1 MKIFAKLKQFFY
13 LNEDFFVRAQKY
25 SPEAAHGAAD
35 SARPKRIWLYAESLG
50 EFRLAAR
57 ITDIIKSLLSVKNA
71 PRPLFFISFKT
82 YSALSLA
89 QNNKDGGILF
99 FFHPFPGLRT
109 IFKKYVSAVKPD
121 YFISVQHPISKKLVK
136 ELLNPVFGAKLIF
149 MGISPSGLKKMDIKY
164 GEREIPSGFSL
175 SAAVSG
181 VSGAETVELNILPL
195 SLKYA
200 SCFEIGE
207 DSNDYGQPLPAQRS
221 NPVIVISFV
230 SVHKKESGFILKL
243 LREIISDESLR
254 QEFSLKFIFVPRNIK
269 NSRRLFKEASKIG
282 LNPLYYRGKD
292 ENTNGEN
299 KEKKENKGG
308 FEDFFKSGGNGS
320 GGGVKSLIVDK
331 YGVLDEIYP
340 VSDIVY
346 VGKSLFKSEQG
357 GHNVL
362 EPASYGKTV
371 VTGSYAVNFKDIIS
385 EMVRFDAITET
396 DEKNFKDIL
405 IKLIKDEK
413 LRGETGKNGLKFC
426 LQKKEEFETYFK
438 NYLTEI
444 VVL

>member
-13 LNEDFFVRAQKY
+13 LNEDFFVRAQKHF
-25 SPEAAHGAAD
+25 PEAAHGAAD

-57 ITDIIKSLLSVKNA
+57 ITDIIKSALSEKNV
-71 PRPLFFISFKT
+71 PPPVFFISFKT
-82 YSALSLA
+82 FSALSLA
-89 QNNKDGGILF
+89 QNNKDGGILY

-109 IFKKYVSAVKPD
+109 IFKKYASAVKPD
-121 YFISVQHPISKKLVK
+121 YFISVQHPVSKKLVK
-136 ELLNPVFGAKLIF
+136 ELLNPVFGTKLIF

-164 GEREIPSGFSL
+164 REREIPAGFSL

-181 VSGAETVELNILPL
+181 AGRAELNILPL

-200 SCFEIGE
+200 SCFETAE
-207 DSNDYGQPLPAQRS
+207 NLKDYEKPLRAQRS
-221 NPVIVISFV
+221 NPPIVISFV

-254 QEFSLKFIFVPRNIK
+254 QKFSLKFIFVPRNIK

-282 LNPLYYRGKD
+282 LNPLYYRGKG
-292 ENTNGEN
+292 EKTNGEN
-299 KEKKENKGG
+299 KEKKENEGG
-308 FEDFFKSGGNGS
+308 FEDFFESGWNGS

-331 YGVLDEIYP
+331 YGMLDDIYP

-346 VGKSLFKSEQG
+346 VGKSLFKSEKG

-396 DEKNFKDIL
+396 DEKNFRDIL

-413 LRGETGKNGLKFC
+413 LRSENGKNGLKFC

-438 NYLTEI
+438 NYLTKI

>member
-1 MKIFAKLKQFFY
+1 MNIFAKLKQFLY
-13 LNEDFFVRAQKY
+13 LNKYFFAGAQKY
-25 SPEAAHGAAD
+25 SPEAYVAAD

-71 PRPLFFISFKT
+71 PTPLFFISFKT
-82 YSALSLA
+82 FSALSLA
-89 QNNKDGGILF
+89 QNNKDGGILY

-109 IFKKYVSAVKPD
+109 IFKKYASAVKPD
-121 YFISVQHPISKKLVK
+121 YFISVQHPVSKKLVK
-136 ELLNPVFGAKLIF
+136 ELLNPVFGTKLVF

-164 GEREIPSGFSL
+164 GEREIPPGFSL
-175 SAAVSG
+175 SAE
-181 VSGAETVELNILPL
+181 VSGAESAELNILPL

-200 SCFEIGE
+200 SCFEAVE
-207 DSNDYGQPLPAQRS
+207 NQKDYEK
-221 NPVIVISFV
+221 NVKNIVISFV

-254 QEFSLKFIFVPRNIK
+254 QKFSLKFIFVPRNIK
-269 NSRRLFKEASKIG
+269 NSCRLFKEASKIG
-282 LNPLYYRGKD
+282 LNPLYYRGK
-292 ENTNGEN
+292 
-299 KEKKENKGG
+299 GG
-308 FEDFFKSGGNGS
+308 FEDFFESGGSGS

-331 YGVLDEIYP
+331 YGILDEIYP

-346 VGKSLFKSEQG
+346 VGKSLFKSEKG

-413 LRGETGKNGLKFC
+413 LRSETGKNGLKFC

-438 NYLTEI
+438 NYLSEI
-444 VVL
+444 IL

>member
-1 MKIFAKLKQFFY
+1 MKIFSKFKQFLY
-13 LNEDFFVRAQKY
+13 LNEDFFVSAQKHF
-25 SPEAAHGAAD
+25 SEAAHGAAD

-50 EFRLAAR
+50 EFSLAAR
-57 ITDIIKSLLSVKNA
+57 ITDIIKSALSEKNA
-71 PRPLFFISFKT
+71 PPPVFFISFKT
-82 YSALSLA
+82 FSALSLA
-89 QNNKDGGILF
+89 QNNKNGGILY

-109 IFKKYVSAVKPD
+109 IFKKYASAVKPD
-121 YFISVQHPISKKLVK
+121 YFISVQHPVSKKLVK
-136 ELLNPVFGAKLIF
+136 ELLNPAFGTKLIF

-164 GEREIPSGFSL
+164 GEREIPAGFSL

-181 VSGAETVELNILPL
+181 AGRAELNILPL

-200 SCFEIGE
+200 SCFETAE
-207 DSNDYGQPLPAQRS
+207 NLKDYEKPLRAQRS
-221 NPVIVISFV
+221 NPPIVISFV

-254 QEFSLKFIFVPRNIK
+254 QKFSLKFIFVPRNIK

-282 LNPLYYRGKD
+282 LNPLYYRGKG
-292 ENTNGEN
+292 EKTNGEN

-308 FEDFFKSGGNGS
+308 FEDFFESGGNGS
-320 GGGVKSLIVDK
+320 GGEVKSLIVDK
-331 YGVLDEIYP
+331 YGMLDDIYP

-346 VGKSLFKSEQG
+346 VGKSLFKSEKG

-396 DEKNFKDIL
+396 DEKNFRDIL

-413 LRGETGKNGLKFC
+413 LRSENGKNGLKFC

-438 NYLTEI
+438 NYLTKI

>member
-1 MKIFAKLKQFFY
+1 MKIFAKLKHFFY
-13 LNEDFFVRAQKY
+13 LNRDFFLNSQKY
-25 SPEAAHGAAD
+25 FRQAYIAPN
-35 SARPKRIWLYAESLG
+35 SANPKRIWLYAESLG
-50 EFRLAAR
+50 EFRLALYV
-57 ITDIIKSLLSVKNA
+57 IDIIKSISSEKNA
-71 PRPLFFISFKT
+71 PPPLFFISFKT
-82 YSALSLA
+82 FSALSLA
-89 QNNKDGGILF
+89 QNNKDGEILY

-109 IFKKYVSAVKPD
+109 IFKKYASAVKPD
-121 YFISVQHPISKKLVK
+121 YFISVQHPVSKKLVK
-136 ELLNPVFGAKLIF
+136 ELLNPVFGTKLIF

-164 GEREIPSGFSL
+164 GEREIPAGFSL
-175 SAAVSG
+175 SVT
-181 VSGAETVELNILPL
+181 VSGAESAELNILPL

-200 SCFEIGE
+200 SCFEAVE
-207 DSNDYGQPLPAQRS
+207 NQKDYEK
-221 NPVIVISFV
+221 NVKNIVISFV

-254 QEFSLKFIFVPRNIK
+254 QKFSLKFIFVPRNIK

-282 LNPLYYRGKD
+282 LNPLYYRGKG

-308 FEDFFKSGGNGS
+308 FEDFFESGGNGS
-320 GGGVKSLIVDK
+320 GVGVKSLIVDK
-331 YGVLDEIYP
+331 YGILDEIYP

-346 VGKSLFKSEQG
+346 VGKSLFKSEKG

-362 EPASYGKTV
+362 EPALYGKTV

-413 LRGETGKNGLKFC
+413 LRSETGKNGLKFC
-426 LQKKEEFETYFK
+426 LKKKEEFEAYFK

-444 VVL
+444 VV

>member
-57 ITDIIKSLLSVKNA
+57 ITDIIKSLLSVKNF
-71 PRPLFFISFKT
+71 PPPVFFISFKT
-82 YSALSLA
+82 FSALSLA
-89 QNNKDGGILF
+89 QNNKDGGILY
-99 FFHPFPGLRT
+99 FFHPFPGFRA
-109 IFKKYVSAVKPD
+109 IFKKYASAVKPD
-121 YFISVQHPISKKLVK
+121 YFISVQHPVSKKLVK
-136 ELLNPVFGAKLIF
+136 ELLDPALGTKLIF

-164 GEREIPSGFSL
+164 GEREIPAGFSL

-181 VSGAETVELNILPL
+181 AESAELNILPL

-200 SCFEIGE
+200 SCFEAVE
-207 DSNDYGQPLPAQRS
+207 NHNDYGQSLPAQRI
-221 NPVIVISFV
+221 NPAIVISFV

-243 LREIISDESLR
+243 LKEIISDESLG
-254 QEFSLKFIFVPRNIK
+254 QKFNLKFIFAPRNIK
-269 NSRRLFKEASKIG
+269 NSRKLFKEAAKIG
-282 LNPLYYRGKD
+282 LNPFYYRGKG
-292 ENTNGEN
+292 EKTNGEN
-299 KEKKENKGG
+299 KERKENEGVLGG
-308 FEDFFKSGGNGS
+308 FLKSGWSGS

-331 YGVLDEIYP
+331 YGILDEIYP

-405 IKLIKDEK
+405 VKLIKDEK
-413 LRGETGKNGLKFC
+413 LRSETGKNGLKFC
-426 LQKKEEFETYFK
+426 LQKREEFETYFK

-444 VVL
+444 VV